1 MRIPDAP
8 GKTTDARDAPPR
20 VFFGPRRLVRGWG
33 RATGSLSTVTRPA
46 GDAAWRDQLA
56 SAGPRGLIARG
67 GGCSYGDAAQNA
79 GGIVALTGAV
89 APADRFRVEDGAVV
103 ADAGV
108 TLGAL
113 VRVLAPQG
121 WTLPVLPGTARVTV
135 GGAIAADVHGKN
147 HLRHGTFGPHV
158 QEMSVLTPGLGP
170 MTMGPRTNPDAFWAT
185 VGGLGLTGVIRQA
198 RLALIPLDSWLMW
211 RTDMVA
217 GDLPSV
223 MSQLRTA
230 V

>member
-1 MRIPDAP
+1 MRIPDAVRA
-8 GKTTDARDAPPR
+8 TTDACDALPP
-20 VFFGPRRLVRGWG
+20 VFFGPRRPVRGWG
-33 RATGSLSTVTRPA
+33 RATGSLSTVTQPA
-46 GDAAWRDQLA
+46 GDSGWRAQLA

-67 GGCSYGDAAQNA
+67 GGCSYGDAARNA

-89 APADRFRVEDGAVV
+89 APAGRFRVEDGTVV
-103 ADAGV
+103 SDAGV

-113 VRVLAPQG
+113 VRTLAPQG

-147 HLRHGTFGPHV
+147 HMQYGTFGSQV
-158 QEMSVLTPGLGP
+158 QEVSVLTPGLGP

-198 RLALIPLDSWLMW
+198 MIDN
-211 RTDMVA
+211 
-217 GDLPSV
+217 
-223 MSQLRTA
+223 MSRILTA
-230 V
+230 ENTQTWHDPTPENGQVTL